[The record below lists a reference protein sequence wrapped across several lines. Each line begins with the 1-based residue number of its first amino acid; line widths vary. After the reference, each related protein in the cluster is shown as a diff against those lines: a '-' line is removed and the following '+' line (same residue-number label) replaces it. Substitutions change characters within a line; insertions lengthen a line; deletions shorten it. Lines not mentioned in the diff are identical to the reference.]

1 MAAMSSCD
9 YRIFWEETVKQLREE
24 MGESIDLWFSRISYE
39 QSSESHIVLS
49 VPSAFFRDQVRQRYE
64 LLIEKKLFELFG
76 APIQLSFEVKQ
87 MPPEQYQ
94 PVHTSENPPPVST
107 VPSEPALPASRERS
121 TRKSTAAHTA
131 TDSQMLGT
139 VPDAGKPL
147 AQNRSI
153 FAAENKKKPA
163 APVQEPHPLLNDR
176 YTFDKFVIDDDNPL
190 PANAALAVSKNPGS
204 SYNPLLIYG
213 GVGLGKTHLMQAIG
227 NELHNRGLKIMY
239 TTAENFTNEFIEFL
253 HKNKMHEFK
262 NKYRNSDALLIDDI
276 HFFDKKEGTQ
286 EELFHT
292 FNALYESKRQ
302 IVFTCDRPVE
312 ELKNLSE
319 RLRSRFTRGLS
330 VDLKIPAYETRCAIL
345 FKKIEADNLAIPKEV
360 VELLAK
366 NISSN
371 VRDLEGALTKL
382 RAYSELTGPITLEI
396 AQRLMQD
403 VFGSPRQHNISIDSI
418 QKIVADYFNIS
429 FVDLKGKK
437 RTKNISFPRQVAMY
451 LAREMTEFSTTE
463 IGVEFG
469 GRDHTTIMHGHQ
481 KIETQIAITPSL
493 EVNIA
498 ELKKRITNATK

>member
-1 MAAMSSCD
+1 MNSCD
-9 YRIFWEETVKQLREE
+9 YRIFWEEAVKQLREE
-24 MGESIDLWFSRISYE
+24 IGESIDLWFSRISYE
-39 QSSESHIVLS
+39 RSSESHIVLS

-64 LLIEKKLFELFG
+64 VSIEKKLYELFG
-76 APIQLSFEVKQ
+76 TPIQLSFEVKHI
-87 MPPEQYQ
+87 Q
-94 PVHTSENPPPVST
+94 PAQDSPANT
-107 VPSEPALPASRERS
+107 ALPVGVEHSVG
-121 TRKSTAAHTA
+121 KAAEEQHTGIIPEA
-131 TDSQMLGT
+131 ETPPQ
-139 VPDAGKPL
+139 
-147 AQNRSI
+147 QNRSL
-153 FAAENKKKPA
+153 FTGGAKKKATEA
-163 APVQEPHPLLNDR
+163 AQNPHPLLNDR

-262 NKYRNSDALLIDDI
+262 NKYRNADALLIDDI

-330 VDLKIPAYETRCAIL
+330 VDLKIPSYETRCAIL

-382 RAYSELTGPITLEI
+382 RAYSELTGPITMEI

-403 VFGSPRQHNISIDSI
+403 VFGSPRQHNISVDSI

-429 FVDLKGKK
+429 FVDLKSKK

-451 LAREMTEFSTTE
+451 LAREMTDFSTTE
-463 IGVEFG
+463 LGVEFG
-469 GRDHTTIMHGHQ
+469 GRDHSTIMHGHQ

-498 ELKKRITNATK
+498 ELKKRITNAAK